1 MEHGVDDFL
10 HYIKVERGLSE
21 NTVNSYK
28 RDLKAYLLFLKEGN
42 NIATWD
48 EVRRADITEF
58 LYLLKEKGRSQA
70 TLARTTSSIRALHQF
85 LLREKTA
92 SSDPSELIETPK
104 GDKKLPEVLSTTEV
118 ELLLD
123 ATGGADDFSRRN
135 RAMLELLY
143 ATGLR
148 VSEMCE
154 LKKGDIHL
162 SMGFVR
168 CTGKGNKERI
178 IPLGK
183 VAIEALEI
191 YLQKARPGL
200 AKEKPHEQ
208 LFVNHHGNP
217 LSRQGFWKILRGIA
231 DKANITKALTP
242 HTLRHSFA
250 THLLENGA
258 DLRAVQEMLGH
269 ADISTTQIYTHI
281 SNKKLKDI
289 YSSYHPRA

>member
-28 RDLKAYLLFLKEGN
+28 RDLKAYLLFLKESN

-154 LKKGDIHL
+154 LKKGDVHL